1 MTATPF
7 LRPLILKTAASL
19 PGLAGNSL
27 APRASVG
34 MGLAWD
40 SPLGALRADYA
51 FPIVKQPFDKTQA
64 FSFGLSPF

>member
-1 MTATPF
+1 
-7 LRPLILKTAASL
+7 
-19 PGLAGNSL
+19 
-27 APRASVG
+27 

-51 FPIVKQPFDKTQA
+51 IPIIKQPFDKTQA